1 MELSEYIAS
10 CKEDIVG
17 YWNDY
22 KRVSPVVTKR
32 NIILKK
38 YWKMGERYG
47 AIFTS
52 KKPSPYYYIT
62 YYAQKEDVVKIY
74 VFKELDNKESRLV
87 DIGEIHFD
95 NIR

>member
-22 KRVSPVVTKR
+22 KRVSPAVTKR

-38 YWKMGERYG
+38 Y
-47 AIFTS
+47 
-52 KKPSPYYYIT
+52 
-62 YYAQKEDVVKIY
+62 
-74 VFKELDNKESRLV
+74 
-87 DIGEIHFD
+87 
-95 NIR
+95 